1 MSQYVLPALYTM
13 FVWWFSTGI
22 ILFLDRLP
30 RQTFRWSML
39 GATVLLAASMQGLV
53 TSSAMTDVP
62 GAYLAFTSALM
73 IWGWLEMAFL
83 MGFVTGPRKH
93 ACDAGCGGWRH
104 FLHAIGAILYHE
116 LALVAGAAMVVAIT
130 WDQPNQ
136 VGTWSFMILWG
147 MRQSAKL
154 NLFFGVPNLNVELLP
169 DHLRFLGAYLKKRPM
184 NLLFPLSIIV
194 STVIA
199 VLAVEAALAAE
210 ASAFE
215 AAGLTLL
222 GTLLVLAIL
231 EHWFLVLPLPV
242 NTLWNWSLRR
252 PVSAAGSALGQD
264 RKPWS
269 PGSLDRSI
277 GHGLARAWV
286 PAARRIR
293 AGVARIQ
300 TSGRARIIP
309 SNTWRRS

>member
-30 RQTFRWSML
+30 RRTFRWSML
-39 GATVLLAASMQGLV
+39 GATAVLAASMHGLV
-53 TSSAMTDVP
+53 ISSAMTDVA

-93 ACDAGCGGWRH
+93 ACDAGCRGWRH
-104 FLHAIGAILYHE
+104 FLHAVGALLYHE
-116 LALVAGAAMVVAIT
+116 LSIVASAGIVVALT

-169 DHLRFLGAYLKKRPM
+169 AHLQFLKAYLNKRPM
-184 NLLFPLSIIV
+184 NLLFPFSIVV

-199 VLAVEAALAAE
+199 SLAIEAALATE
-210 ASAFE
+210 VSAFD

-242 NTLWNWSLRR
+242 NALWSWSLRH
-252 PVSAAGSALGQD
+252 PQSADDKGIAED
-264 RKPWS
+264 RKPWL
-269 PGSLDRSI
+269 PGADRGS
-277 GHGLARAWV
+277 GQRLVRAWA

-293 AGVARIQ
+293 AGIARAQ
-300 TSGRARIIP
+300 TSGCSRIIP
-309 SNTWRRS
+309 SNNWRRS